1 MITRI
6 VKLQFQAEKVA
17 DFLLIF
23 NDTKLMVS
31 NFEGCLGMRLLQDVK
46 DSSIFFTYSQWES
59 EDALLNYRQSDLFK
73 SLWKSIKLLFEIPAE
88 AWSTSIYF
96 DGFTEKEK

>member
-23 NDTKLMVS
+23 NETKLMVS
-31 NFEGCLGMRLLQDVK
+31 NFEGCLGMQLLQDVK
-46 DSSIFFTYSQWES
+46 DSSVFFTYSQWQN

-73 SLWKSIKLLFEIPAE
+73 GLWKSIKPNFEIPAE
-88 AWSTSIYF
+88 ACSTAVYF
-96 DGFTEKEK
+96 DGFVEKEK